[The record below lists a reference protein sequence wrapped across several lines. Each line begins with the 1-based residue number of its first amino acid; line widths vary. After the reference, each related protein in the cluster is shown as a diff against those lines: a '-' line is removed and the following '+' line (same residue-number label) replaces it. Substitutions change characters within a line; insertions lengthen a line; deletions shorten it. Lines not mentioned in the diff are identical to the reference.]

1 MHRSSFRGAR
11 KQIAMPVAR
20 DHSNELQELKAS
32 LQAVQ
37 GAILKL
43 SDPMSAKPT
52 KVGIESHVMGIS
64 QRLDKVKDDIYRAV
78 AASKGNI
85 EELNQRLM
93 LVAERLIQAD
103 NERKADVQQIQS
115 EFEAVRIKLMDYANL
130 VKNKEQEVLSIG
142 NKNKKVLSE
151 LESARK
157 EIASLAKAND
167 VLLAQ
172 NEKQEKQIKALQ
184 DKMRGRNTNKM
195 RQDVEKALE
204 LVKRRKYNIIRNAD
218 NDMTAIEV
226 V

>member
-1 MHRSSFRGAR
+1 
-11 KQIAMPVAR
+11 MPVAR